1 VAGCPEGTV
10 SGPSDFFQ
18 SMTAGFQPSSQRDS
32 LTDLLVTLEKSLEL
46 PVPPETVWAL
56 IRNVNQLGRL
66 VPGVV
71 DLQVKEVEG
80 EEVYVTRVLDKVGP
94 FQLELAVEIRIVEVI
109 ELKLLD
115 AQLSGFDKGR
125 KNRLQ
130 GNLRAELTPVET
142 GKTRVDFL
150 TNIEV
155 LGKLASL
162 GASPIRRRTDQQF
175 SEFAKRVE
183 QCLFAG

>member
-1 VAGCPEGTV
+1 MRGA
-10 SGPSDFFQ
+10 
-18 SMTAGFQPSSQRDS
+18 
-32 LTDLLVTLEKSLEL
+32 
-46 PVPPETVWAL
+46 
-56 IRNVNQLGRL
+56 
-66 VPGVV
+66 
-71 DLQVKEVEG
+71 

-94 FQLELAVEIRIVEVI
+94 FQLEMAVEIRIVEAI
-109 ELKLLD
+109 EPKLLD
-115 AQLSGFDKGR
+115 AQLAGFDRGR

-150 TNIEV
+150 TTIEV

-175 SEFAKRVE
+175 SEFARRVE
-183 QCLFAG
+183 RCLLAG